1 MKDTILQVVRDYA
14 PALLMFVMM
23 FIDKFG
29 FGNIFS
35 KFRSDITNA
44 FDVKKI
50 SKEFEDIHGDLCANA
65 SEMKE
70 MREELHALREEI
82 SRVKGAKK

>member
-1 MKDTILQVVRDYA
+1 MKETILQVVIDYA
-14 PALLMFVMM
+14 PTVLVFVMM

-50 SKEFEDIHGDLCANA
+50 SKEFEEIHGDLCANA

-70 MREELHALREEI
+70 IREELHALREEL
-82 SRVKGAKK
+82 SRIKGAKK